1 MQALNALA
9 VLSDSGAA
17 KVGAHSSCSSHD
29 DVHCSSGPTCP
40 IDYATSDTA
49 LDTVVPHSSE
59 TPYHTTTPSKCAHH
73 HHA

>member
-17 KVGAHSSCSSHD
+17 IDSTSSNSSHD
-29 DVHCSSGPTCP
+29 DVHCSSGATCP
-40 IDYATSDTA
+40 IDYATSDTS
-49 LDTVVPHSSE
+49 LDTVVRHSK
-59 TPYHTTTPSKCAHH
+59 THNHTTTPSKCAHH